1 MSEQEAQGQINTV
14 NVYSIDEER
23 LRFRVVVAIRAI
35 GNYEGRGQYQ
45 VDIPIPTS
53 FTNSHEY
60 SQCLIKCDSMSA
72 MGSGAAG
79 LVSWCNPAA
88 AGLKIAS
95 LELGLNVPTSQAV
108 KSSIIGANAGAVGQ
122 IIPTDTTMGSWRQ
135 ICPGQIVTVGD
146 GATFGTVATSVNKA
160 WLSISGRAENPVLAG
175 NPFGKQVSITFRDPL
190 SDQYT
195 YLQVPGA
202 GGLADVGY
210 YVMQFEITMVPNS

>member
-14 NVYSIDEER
+14 NVFSIDEER
-23 LRFRVVVAIRAI
+23 LRFRVVVAIRGN

-60 SQCLIKCDSMSA
+60 SQCLIKCDSISA
-72 MGSGAAG
+72 MGTGVAA

>member
-146 GATFGTVATSVNKA
+146 GATFGTVATSANKA